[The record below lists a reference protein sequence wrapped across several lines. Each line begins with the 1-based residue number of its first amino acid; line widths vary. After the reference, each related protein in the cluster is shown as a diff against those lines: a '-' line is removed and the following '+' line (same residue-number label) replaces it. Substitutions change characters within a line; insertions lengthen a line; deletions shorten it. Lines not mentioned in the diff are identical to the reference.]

1 MPGFDKRETAYARAR
16 SELMNELL
24 RAGAFDMDEHER
36 GETVARIVRDLER
49 SYPELDEQM
58 GRRLMGEGMQRTYG
72 DATTSESAR
81 RGREMPEDE

>member
-1 MPGFDKRETAYARAR
+1 MPGFDKRETAYAQAR

-81 RGREMPEDE
+81 RGREMPGEE

>member
-1 MPGFDKRETAYARAR
+1 MPGFDKRETAYAQAR

-58 GRRLMGEGMQRTYG
+58 GRRLMGEGLQRTYG

-81 RGREMPEDE
+81 RGREMPKDE

>member
-1 MPGFDKRETAYARAR
+1 MPGFDKRETAYAQAR

-58 GRRLMGEGMQRTYG
+58 GRRLMGEGLQRTYG

-81 RGREMPEDE
+81 RGREMPGEE

>member
-81 RGREMPEDE
+81 RGREMPGEE